1 MKHDE
6 VAGFVRR
13 LDRQFDGNLR
23 GQLNYSRVVAL
34 AHSAESIER
43 LSLRPQAHVGVVSGS
58 KHEPELLLLDPRQL
72 TLLNFDG
79 GDEYDLDRSWQDT
92 ESLGFS
98 LTLCNQVLEHVFNP
112 HIAFQNLVHHTAV
125 GGYVYVNVPTINC
138 VHGEP
143 YFYSSGFHPRFLERL
158 ALDSGLRVAM
168 LGAWGSRR
176 YLLNAVIG
184 NWLTER
190 QLTRGPHRFKD
201 FQFPSEI
208 LRDGR
213 KNDPAYITDCWGLFR
228 KEG

>member
-1 MKHDE
+1 MSSQ
-6 VAGFVRR
+6 GRSTS
-13 LDRQFDGNLR
+13 QS
-23 GQLNYSRVVAL
+23 YSF
-34 AHSAESIER
+34 SIR
-43 LSLRPQAHVGVVSGS
+43 A
-58 KHEPELLLLDPRQL
+58 QL

-79 GDEYDLDRSWQDT
+79 GDEHDLDRSWQDT

-125 GGYVYVNVPTINC
+125 GGYVYVIVPTINC

-143 YFYSSGFHPRFLERL
+143 YFYSSGFHPRYLERL

-201 FQFPSEI
+201 LQFPSEI

-213 KNDPAYITDCWGLFR
+213 KNDPAHITDCWGLFR